1 MDSLM
6 TNVHVGCPVKIFK
19 ENQKYMLG
27 FAWVI
32 PNELQLYEVFP
43 GVSMVD
49 TVEKNN
55 KEWRPLLTVGR
66 KDSNG
71 KMFIFLDVSCLIN
84 KVGYFGGYLVLSCL
98 HWFEK
103 KYLRKF
109 AL

>member
-1 MDSLM
+1 M

-55 KEWRPLLTVGR
+55 KE
-66 KDSNG
+66 
-71 KMFIFLDVSCLIN
+71 
-84 KVGYFGGYLVLSCL
+84 
-98 HWFEK
+98 
-103 KYLRKF
+103 
-109 AL
+109 